1 MKYMMLIAG
10 DEAQWSSLTE
20 EENRDLYA
28 RIGAFWSAE
37 ASAGR
42 IVEGEELEPVATA
55 TTVRIGADGG
65 AAVTDGPFI
74 EGKEAVG
81 GYAILEVDDLDAA
94 LSLASRWPVP
104 GGVLEVRP
112 IVQRDG

>member
-10 DEAQWSSLTE
+10 DEEQWASRGEDETRE
-20 EENRDLYA
+20 LYA

-37 ASAGR
+37 TAAGR
-42 IVEGEELEPVATA
+42 IVDGDELEPVATA
-55 TTVRIGADGG
+55 TTVRIATDGSTS
-65 AAVTDGPFI
+65 VTDGPFI

-94 LSLASRWPVP
+94 LSVAAKWPVP
-104 GGVLEVRP
+104 GGVLEIRP
-112 IVQRDG
+112 IVQRDR